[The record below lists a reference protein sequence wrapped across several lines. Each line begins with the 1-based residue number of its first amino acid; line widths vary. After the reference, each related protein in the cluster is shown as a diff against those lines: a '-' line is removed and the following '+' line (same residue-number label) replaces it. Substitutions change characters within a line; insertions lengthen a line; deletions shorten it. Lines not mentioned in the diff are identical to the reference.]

1 MSDLL
6 NKLYKNEKITNYKIY
21 TDKCI
26 YTTTIEENS
35 LTNSFYLYL
44 GGPFSDSLGTNKGCV
59 IIYINDYKESDIA
72 ILDSIK
78 YDSKCNITEDL
89 EEGVGS
95 QADKAA
101 EGTKH
106 MIFTALNILMYY
118 FPHLKYVKL
127 LDTRFKKYS
136 RVNKIGATPSME
148 LAVYFMLFH
157 KKTWYESL
165 FGALPIA
172 PNNLAKYKVFI
183 SKLDSIPIDK
193 PFFTFIKQY
202 FRDNDLKYIVDL
214 NNKYNLEFDKLYN
227 TTKTYSEFFNKL
239 KDKINDKSEICS
251 FFGIF
256 LFRFMDDISN
266 KLTTTILEDYWI
278 FSTDIINT
286 NKIKFREEQVD
297 VVSLNGGEYFT
308 ELL

>member
-1 MSDLL
+1 MLDLL

-26 YTTTIEENS
+26 YTTTIEANS

-44 GGPFSDSLGTNKGCV
+44 GGTNKGCV
-59 IIYINDYKESDIA
+59 IIYINDYKESDTA
-72 ILDSIK
+72 ILDTIK

-89 EEGVGS
+89 EEGT
-95 QADKAA
+95 
-101 EGTKH
+101 GTKH

-127 LDTRFKKYS
+127 LDTSFKKCS

-165 FGALPIA
+165 FGALPIE
-172 PNNLAKYKVFI
+172 PNNLEKYKVFI

-214 NNKYNLEFDKLYN
+214 NNKYNLELDKLYN
-227 TTKTYSEFFNKL
+227 TTRTYSEFFNKL
-239 KDKINDKSEICS
+239 KEKIKDKSEICS

-256 LFRFMDDISN
+256 LFRFMGDISD
-266 KLTTTILEDYWI
+266 KLTTTILGDYWI
-278 FSTDIINT
+278 FSTDIIHT

-297 VVSLNGGEYFT
+297 IVSFNGGEYFT